1 MLCKLLQSPWSGRA
15 AGLCTASWP
24 FCDAVLLPP
33 AAAAAYGDDIL
44 VHTAGGDSYTAS
56 RGDALR
62 LLHDLG
68 LHQQAAIYPRVAN
81 LINPITPLQVQK
93 GHEQSCVVCGGCF
106 SW

>member
-1 MLCKLLQSPWSGRA
+1 MLGMGQLCCGLTCTMACPDA
-15 AGLCTASWP
+15 A
-24 FCDAVLLPP
+24 LLPP

-44 VHTAGGDSYTAS
+44 VRTSGGDSYTAS

-81 LINPITPLQVQK
+81 LINPITPLQVE
-93 GHEQSCVVCGGCF
+93 GPVGFIC
-106 SW
+106 WAPPT